1 MYKNVYIINNVSSTR
16 QDIWN
21 QVAQLPYSQ
30 TELVRNHSN
39 KAVARLTSMHFVQ
52 RGSNSL
58 KPLLAVVA
66 KSLWGRGG
74 GREGKATSE
83 WPQFLPQFT
92 CPYSCS
98 KVIDPGPEL
107 LVMEMRSPERVV
119 VRKVI
124 SMSVLSGNE

>member
-1 MYKNVYIINNVSSTR
+1 
-16 QDIWN
+16 
-21 QVAQLPYSQ
+21 
-30 TELVRNHSN
+30 
-39 KAVARLTSMHFVQ
+39 MHFV
-52 RGSNSL
+52 RG
-58 KPLLAVVA
+58 
-66 KSLWGRGG
+66 RFGG
-74 GREGKATSE
+74 GGGGVQGNATSE
-83 WPQFLPQFT
+83 WPQFLFT